1 MTGSILRKLH
11 SSEVILRLGEETVTG
26 AKNVEKAL
34 ATRLGVDKDILKQIG
49 FVQQYEVQSILF
61 DDPSKRERSFQK
73 LLGIGDA
80 SKIWTELGP
89 IIQGYSRSENFDAS
103 IESLKREIDK
113 LDHDLEG
120 VDQTLKS
127 AEESLKL
134 LPAREMQTA
143 EIERLTKIQAC
154 IQQSMDTRKCLDE
167 LNTHSARRMSELSE
181 HMAALKKLKADLGSV
196 EDLEKFVTEL
206 KDAHAKVLADYTSLM
221 KLSGASDKDG
231 HCPLCGTAVQA
242 GSIKSHVEGELKR
255 LKEATDKA
263 HEEFAMSSVVA

>member
-89 IIQGYSRSENFDAS
+89 IIQSYSRSENFDAS

-113 LDHDLEG
+113 LDQE
-120 VDQTLKS
+120 
-127 AEESLKL
+127 
-134 LPAREMQTA
+134 
-143 EIERLTKIQAC
+143 
-154 IQQSMDTRKCLDE
+154 
-167 LNTHSARRMSELSE
+167 
-181 HMAALKKLKADLGSV
+181 
-196 EDLEKFVTEL
+196 
-206 KDAHAKVLADYTSLM
+206 
-221 KLSGASDKDG
+221 
-231 HCPLCGTAVQA
+231 
-242 GSIKSHVEGELKR
+242 
-255 LKEATDKA
+255 
-263 HEEFAMSSVVA
+263 